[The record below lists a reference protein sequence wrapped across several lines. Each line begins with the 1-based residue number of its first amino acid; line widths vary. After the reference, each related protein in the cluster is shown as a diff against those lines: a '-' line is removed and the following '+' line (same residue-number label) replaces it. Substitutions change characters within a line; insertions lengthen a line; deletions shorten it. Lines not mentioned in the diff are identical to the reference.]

1 LLFLFMLPCRYL
13 DFMAEHLQ
21 ETCNYELKPELRGEL
36 EAAILHLEV

>member
-1 LLFLFMLPCRYL
+1 MLPCRYL

-36 EAAILHLEV
+36 ETAILHLEV